1 MIYAHTFDSPVGKLV
16 ATVDHDNRVTRLLF
30 AKERSAESLLS
41 NAQEA
46 IEWSSNRCQSVQI
59 QLAEYFA
66 GKRRAFDLE
75 LSPSGTAFQKTVWNV
90 LRNIPF
96 GQTRSYGEIAQEID
110 KPGASRAV
118 GRANGTNPISMA
130 YNRTTAER
138 LQPMRC
144 RVAISPARRRVDSS
158 NTSPHSSAVVVAS
171 TPENESKKV

>member
-16 ATVDHDNRVTRLLF
+16 ATVDHDNRVTQLLF
-30 AKERSAESLLS
+30 AKARSAESLLANS
-41 NAQEA
+41 REP
-46 IEWSSNRCQSVQI
+46 IEWNSKRCLAVKK
-59 QLAEYFA
+59 QLDEYFA
-66 GKRRAFDLE
+66 GGRQSFDLE
-75 LSPSGTAFQKTVWNV
+75 LNPSGTPFQKTVWNV